1 MINKNTA
8 PDPNSPFQGGPLD
21 EHQVVTTK
29 LVLDGMNPAEIES
42 ALNGLQAAI
51 EEKRKL
57 GQLKEALEAA
67 GNLLAPLMKP
77 IKPI

>member
-8 PDPNSPFQGGPLD
+8 PDPSSPFAPGPLD
-21 EHQVVTTK
+21 EHQAPTTS
-29 LVLDGMNPAEIES
+29 LVLDGMNPAEIED

-57 GQLKEALEAA
+57 GQLKEALAAA

-77 IKPI
+77 LKPI